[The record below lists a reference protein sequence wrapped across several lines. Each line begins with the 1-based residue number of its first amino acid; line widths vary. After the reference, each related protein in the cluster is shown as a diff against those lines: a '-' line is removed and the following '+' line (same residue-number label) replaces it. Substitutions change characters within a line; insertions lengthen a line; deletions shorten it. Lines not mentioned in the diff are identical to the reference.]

1 MRNALKGIIAYLSD
15 WRNWVAHAL
24 VGVALLCLAIFLP
37 VSPWIRVGIL
47 LAVVVLN
54 VVRMRVSKRKKAAPE
69 ATGNETD

>member
-1 MRNALKGIIAYLSD
+1 MRNAFKGIIAYLSD

-54 VVRMRVSKRKKAAPE
+54 VARMRISKRKKAAPK
-69 ATGNETD
+69 APGDAAD